1 MSFTEA
7 FKAIPTDLARCP
19 TTSKKLA
26 RCSQLV
32 RLFVEEISG
41 LVTKVPYGYRA
52 LRTHRKLPRRGERDG
67 RVEHGVAMSRDVRYD
82 DGERCVM
89 DIYVP
94 EGLVEGEN
102 APVALFVHGGV
113 WASGEKW
120 QFSPMATAL
129 AREGVVC
136 CVATYSLYPRADAV
150 QMWDEISRAISW
162 TMDNIETYG
171 GDANRVSVVG
181 HSAGAQ
187 LCARALLQR
196 GGVKNVKSKTSTRE
210 WHRDSRMPRKFIGI
224 AGVYD
229 IGYHYEY
236 EDSRGVAIVSTM
248 ARAMNGA
255 ENFDM
260 CSPARLMP
268 RRKRDGRSVVPGP
281 DNLTGDVMAKM
292 AGFYRKSEDV
302 AESLEEE
309 VAFPPTVLMAGCA
322 DITVP
327 WHESADFYW
336 KLQDAGVPSR
346 MLLYLKEDHVD
357 FVLNWNE
364 KGSGKDTADGNDYL
378 EPYTRDFVRMLKD

>member
-1 MSFTEA
+1 
-7 FKAIPTDLARCP
+7 
-19 TTSKKLA
+19 
-26 RCSQLV
+26 LV
-32 RLFVEEISG
+32 KLFVDEISG
-41 LVTKVPYGYRA
+41 LVGKVPYGYRA
-52 LRTHRKLPRRGERDG
+52 LKTHRRLPRTSERDAAS
-67 RVEHGVAMSRDVRYD
+67 GVTMSRDVRYD

-94 EGLVEGEN
+94 EGLSGAS

-129 AREGVVC
+129 AREGIIC
-136 CVATYSLYPRADAV
+136 CVATYSLYPRADAM
-150 QMWDEISRAISW
+150 QMWDEVSRAVSW
-162 TMDNIETYG
+162 TMDNIGKYG
-171 GDANRVSVVG
+171 GDSSRISLVG

-196 GGVKNVKSKTSTRE
+196 SGLRNIRSKTDKRDL
-210 WHRDSRMPRKFIGI
+210 HADSRMPRKFVGI

-229 IGYHYEY
+229 IGYHYKY

-255 ENFDM
+255 ENFDA

-268 RRKRDGRSVVPGP
+268 KKENTVENAIPGP
-281 DNLTGDVMAKM
+281 DDLAGDVMSKM
-292 AGFYRKSEDV
+292 AGFQRRSTVV
-302 AESLEEE
+302 AEPSSENFT
-309 VAFPPTVLMAGCA
+309 FPQTFLMAGCA

-327 WHESADFYW
+327 WHESAEFYW
-336 KLQDAGVPSR
+336 KLRDAGVPSR
-346 MLLYLKEDHVD
+346 LLLYLKEGHVD

-364 KGSGKDTADGNDYL
+364 NGPSQASPSFDHL
-378 EPYTRDFVRMLKD
+378 EPYTRDFVRVLKD